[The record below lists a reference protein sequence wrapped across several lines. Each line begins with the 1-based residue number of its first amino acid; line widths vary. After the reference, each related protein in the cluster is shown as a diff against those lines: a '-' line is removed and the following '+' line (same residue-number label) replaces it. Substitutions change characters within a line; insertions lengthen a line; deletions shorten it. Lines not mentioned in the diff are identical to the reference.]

1 MTLLKELLMKRNMF
15 NVLFIVSTLICCA
28 PVTSYGDTSNSSAL
42 GATCND
48 KVTNDKLIQDL
59 DKLIATLQS
68 SSQTTLGNKIA
79 ASCAAVGLGGMAG
92 LFVGSTYRLTQRKTS
107 QITIWSNRPPLDVID
122 MSDFTESTA
131 KVGIPVGLVT
141 TVLSFLVLKKIIEP
155 KNSSLLNSF
164 VEKLNNFKAALSRN
178 EVLSDVDQIKL
189 EKIITLL
196 THIFEKSS
204 TNPIATIIKKI
215 IALLSGGLIVGTSG
229 AVNSFFFY
237 GILSKLNE
245 TVESNLDDDLTKQLL
260 SKYLLL
266 AFLAGAGL
274 TSLVANKLLDPEL
287 INLEHLEQASMSA
300 LSDFLPDE
308 LSVA

>member
-1 MTLLKELLMKRNMF
+1 MKRNML

-28 PVTSYGDTSNSSAL
+28 PVTGYGDTSAL
-42 GATCND
+42 DATCND

-59 DKLIATLQS
+59 DKLIATLQNA
-68 SSQTTLGNKIA
+68 SQTTLGNKIA
-79 ASCAAVGLGGMAG
+79 ASCAAVGLGGVVG

-107 QITIWSNRPPLDVID
+107 QITIWSNRPPLDAID

-155 KNSSLLNSF
+155 KNKSLLNSF

-178 EVLSDVDQIKL
+178 EALSDVDQIKL
-189 EKIITLL
+189 EKIIALL

-204 TNPIATIIKKI
+204 TNSITTIIKKI
-215 IALLSGGLIVGTSG
+215 IALLSGGIIVGTSG
-229 AVNSFFFY
+229 ATSSFFFY
-237 GILSKLNE
+237 GMLSHLNE
-245 TVESNLDDDLTKQLL
+245 TVESNFNNDLMLELL
-260 SKYLLL
+260 LTYLLP
-266 AFLAGAGL
+266 AFLTGAGL

-300 LSDFLPDE
+300 LSDFLPEE